1 MFSDDSSSES
11 GSGNGI
17 RTLTPPS
24 VGAAGVSESTGTRA
38 RSGSYTEV
46 NGNGNGNVAPL
57 DFSTTSSS
65 SSSEDQQPVNLSDRL
80 SQALPSAAVMLA
92 TFNPEHAEELRR
104 KYPKSSELRLD
115 RDIRDYNSKVYSF
128 RTIKMLN
135 ANYSCHNTKIPVVNS
150 NSSKISLASLL
161 LKKKIVLFSINLEI
175 KYLNF

>member
-11 GSGNGI
+11 GSGNGT

-128 RTIKMLN
+128 RTIKMRN
-135 ANYSCHNTKIPVVNS
+135 ANYSCHNTKIPIVNT

-161 LKKKIVLFSINLEI
+161 FLKKIVLFSINLEI